1 MIKTI
6 ADFVLGFITITISG
20 GILCMNI
27 YGWLC
32 SSHRS
37 KKKAGKG
44 DNFEKLMRRQLELDT
59 ERFRAYE
66 DMLREACW
74 SQEKE
79 CGDDYEGY

>member
-1 MIKTI
+1 MVNSIV
-6 ADFVLGFITITISG
+6 DLVLGLITITVAG
-20 GILCMNI
+20 GILCTTI

-32 SSHRS
+32 GSYGS
-37 KKKAGKG
+37 KKKAEKG
-44 DNFEKLMRRQLELDT
+44 DSFEKLMRRQLELDT

-79 CGDDYEGY
+79 CGDDYEEY